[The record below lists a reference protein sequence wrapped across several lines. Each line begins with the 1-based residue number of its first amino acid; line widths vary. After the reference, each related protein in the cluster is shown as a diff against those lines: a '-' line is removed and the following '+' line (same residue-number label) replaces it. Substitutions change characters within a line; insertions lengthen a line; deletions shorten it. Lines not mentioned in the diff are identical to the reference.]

1 MEICTVLVPLRIQ
14 SSLKKRKEK
23 GVTKRLIRLISRGWA
38 YQTSLHKYFIRK
50 GAKQKTDLWLKK
62 APRKDEPYNF
72 STILNS
78 TISQNPR
85 SGRFKLKHHIHIYF
99 ID

>member
-1 MEICTVLVPLRIQ
+1 MILSLSNQSIKRLRESWERLRNKDDLYVNMEICTVHVPLRIQ

-50 GAKQKTDLWLKK
+50 GAKQKIDLC
-62 APRKDEPYNF
+62 
-72 STILNS
+72 
-78 TISQNPR
+78 
-85 SGRFKLKHHIHIYF
+85 
-99 ID
+99 